1 MMKSSE
7 KQEEIKFSKNLDIW
21 KDGIEFAKERIIEF
35 YDKEK
40 TSDDVSYITL
50 KTVGEKYSKKLANI
64 MFELG
69 YGEWVFNDPGTLEKM
84 QEQIIDILEDDK
96 ELKDILKNRNLNREQ
111 LYSQIKNDFLE
122 SELANYLEDNYIDIG
137 LIPNEIKEN
146 MVTEIRKGMLEN
158 YSYKY
163 IIWDSGDLERLIEI
177 LPEECFVTDHKEKN
191 IEIEGEEL

>member
-1 MMKSSE
+1 MMNSSE
-7 KQEEIKFSKNLDIW
+7 KQEEIKFNKNLDIW

-64 MFELG
+64 MFEFG
-69 YGEWVFNDPGTLEKM
+69 YGEWVFNDSGTLEEM
-84 QEQIIDILEDDK
+84 QEQILDILEDDK
-96 ELKDILKNRNLNREQ
+96 DLKDILKKKNLNREQ
-111 LYSQIKNDFLE
+111 LYRQIKNDFLE

-137 LIPNEIKEN
+137 LIPNDIKEY
-146 MVTEIRKGMLEN
+146 MITEIRKGMLED

-163 IIWDSGDLERLIEI
+163 IIWDSGDLEKFIEV
-177 LPEECFVTDHKEKN
+177 LPKNCFINDEN
-191 IEIEGEEL
+191 YL